1 MTLNINIIRGQDQI
15 GGSIIEIY
23 TESTRII
30 IDAGANLGESKLL
43 ASVPKVPGLFS
54 GEAAYD
60 AVFVSHY
67 HSDHMGLLKYVVDG
81 IPIYMGRAT
90 YDIALALSE
99 YKGRTPEFSP
109 VLMDAGVP
117 VSIGDMTI
125 TPVLCDHSA
134 FGTFMFL
141 IQASGKTVLYSADF
155 RSTGRMDFS
164 ALLDELPEVDV
175 LMTEGTT
182 LSRGPDFH
190 EPSEQELEDFA
201 VETLENHKGP
211 CIVYLSAQNV
221 DRIITAYN
229 AACRAGRRFIMD
241 ELTALVAEAAGLEID
256 GYVLR
261 ASHSLADLGEIV
273 ATSAGGIGS
282 HSKGKSSLFGER
294 RRAVRFPA
302 VSERVA
308 FSSPDFMLCLTP
320 QSLINFQKV
329 SHRTSLRDGV
339 LFIAR
344 RETEILKPAASAFIS
359 FMKSIGAEVPVLHT
373 SGHADSGTI
382 DRLIRDVRP
391 SVIIP
396 VHTEKADWFSRYE
409 DECIVV
415 YDCRDYEV

>member
-1 MTLNINIIRGQDQI
+1 MTLKINVLRGQDQI
-15 GGSIIEIY
+15 GGSIIEMS
-23 TESTRII
+23 TETTRII
-30 IDAGANLGESKLL
+30 VDAGANLGEGKLY
-43 ASVPKVPGLFS
+43 AHVPKVPGLFS
-54 GEAAYD
+54 GKPSYD

-67 HSDHMGLLKYVVDG
+67 HSDHMGLLKHVVDG
-81 IPIYMGRAT
+81 IPIYMGHAT

-99 YKGRTPEFSP
+99 YKGKSLEFSP
-109 VLMDAGVP
+109 TFMDEGVP
-117 VSIGDMTI
+117 VSVGDI
-125 TPVLCDHSA
+125 SVTPVLCDHSA

-141 IQASGKTVLYSADF
+141 IKASGKTVLYSADF

-164 ALLDELPEVDV
+164 ALLDVLPEVDV
-175 LMTEGTT
+175 LITEGTT

-201 VETLENHKGP
+201 VETLTGHKGP
-211 CIVYLSAQNV
+211 TLVYLSAQNV
-221 DRIITAYN
+221 DRIVTAYN
-229 AACRAGRRFIMD
+229 AARRTGRRFIMD
-241 ELTALVAEAAGLEID
+241 ELTALVAETAGLEID
-256 GYVLR
+256 GFVLR

-273 ATSAGGIGS
+273 ATSAGKADSQSG
-282 HSKGKSSLFGER
+282 LFGKH
-294 RRAVRFPA
+294 RRAKAFPA
-302 VSERVA
+302 VSERKA

-329 SHRTSLRDGV
+329 AHRSSFKDGV

-382 DRLIRDVRP
+382 DRLIRDVCP

-396 VHTEKADWFSRYE
+396 VHTEKADWFARYE
-409 DECIVV
+409 DECQVI
-415 YDCRDYEV
+415 YDCQDFEV

>member
-1 MTLNINIIRGQDQI
+1 MTLRINIIRGQNQI
-15 GGSIIEIY
+15 GGSVIEVS
-23 TESTRII
+23 TDSTRVI
-30 IDAGANLGESKLL
+30 IDAGANLDDGKLR
-43 ASVPKVPGLFS
+43 ANVPKVPGLFS

-67 HSDHMGLLKYVVDG
+67 HSDHMGLLKYVVSG

-90 YDIALALSE
+90 YDIALAMSE
-99 YKGRTPEFSP
+99 YKGRSLGFSP
-109 VLMDAGVP
+109 VFMDAGVP
-117 VSIGDMTI
+117 VTVGDITL

-141 IQASGKTVLYSADF
+141 IRSSGKTVLYSADF

-164 ALLDELPEVDV
+164 ALLDELPEVDA
-175 LMTEGTT
+175 LITEGTT

-201 VETLENHKGP
+201 VETLADRKGP
-211 CIVYLSAQNV
+211 AIVYLSAQNV
-221 DRIITAYN
+221 DRIVTAYN
-229 AACRAGRRFIMD
+229 AARRTGRRFIMD
-241 ELTALVAEAAGLEID
+241 ELTALVAEAAGLKLD

-261 ASHSLADLGEIV
+261 ASHSLADLGEVV
-273 ATSAGGIGS
+273 ATSAGSAGS
-282 HSKGKSSLFGER
+282 HGGLFGKH
-294 RRAVRFPA
+294 RRASSFPA
-302 VSERVA
+302 ISERKA
-308 FSSPDFMLCLTP
+308 FSSTDFMLCLTP

-329 SHRTSLRDGV
+329 AHRTSFRDGV

-344 RETEILKPAASAFIS
+344 RETNILKPAASAFIS

-391 SVIIP
+391 SAIIP
-396 VHTEKADWFSRYE
+396 VHTENADWFARYE
-409 DECIVV
+409 DECMVI

>member
-1 MTLNINIIRGQDQI
+1 
-15 GGSIIEIY
+15 
-23 TESTRII
+23 I
-30 IDAGANLGESKLL
+30 IDAGANLDDGKLR
-43 ASVPKVPGLFS
+43 ANVPKVPGLFS

-67 HSDHMGLLKYVVDG
+67 HSDHMGLLKYVVSG

-90 YDIALALSE
+90 YDIALAMSE
-99 YKGRTPEFSP
+99 YKGRSLGFSP
-109 VLMDAGVP
+109 VFMDAGVP
-117 VSIGDMTI
+117 VTVGDITL

-141 IQASGKTVLYSADF
+141 IRSSGKTVLYSADF

-164 ALLDELPEVDV
+164 ALLDELPEVDA
-175 LMTEGTT
+175 LITEGTT

-201 VETLENHKGP
+201 VETLADRKGP
-211 CIVYLSAQNV
+211 AIVYLSAQNV
-221 DRIITAYN
+221 DRIVTAYN
-229 AACRAGRRFIMD
+229 AARRTGRRFIMD
-241 ELTALVAEAAGLEID
+241 ELTALVAEAAGLKLD

-261 ASHSLADLGEIV
+261 ASHSLADLGEVV
-273 ATSAGGIGS
+273 ATSAGSAGS
-282 HSKGKSSLFGER
+282 HGGLFGKH
-294 RRAVRFPA
+294 RRASSFPA
-302 VSERVA
+302 ISERKA
-308 FSSPDFMLCLTP
+308 FSSTDFMLCLTP

-329 SHRTSLRDGV
+329 AHRTSFRDGV

-344 RETEILKPAASAFIS
+344 RETNILKPAASAFIS

-391 SVIIP
+391 SAIIP
-396 VHTEKADWFSRYE
+396 VHTENADWFARYE
-409 DECIVV
+409 DECMVI

>member
-1 MTLNINIIRGQDQI
+1 MTLRINIIRGQDQI
-15 GGSIIEIY
+15 GGSVIEIY
-23 TESTRII
+23 TDNTRII
-30 IDAGANLGESKLL
+30 IDAGANMNEGKLYT
-43 ASVPKVPGLFS
+43 SVPKVPGLFS
-54 GEAAYD
+54 GKAAYD

-90 YDIALALSE
+90 YDIARALSE
-99 YKGRTPEFSP
+99 YKGKKPEYSP
-109 VLMDAGVP
+109 AFLEPGIP
-117 VSIGDMTI
+117 VSVGDITL

-141 IQASGKTVLYSADF
+141 IQSAGKTVLYSADF

-164 ALLDELPEVDV
+164 ALLDELPEVDA
-175 LMTEGTT
+175 LITEGTT

-201 VETLENHKGP
+201 VETLENHTGP

-221 DRIITAYN
+221 DRIVTAYN
-229 AACRAGRRFIMD
+229 AARRCGRRFIMD
-241 ELTALVAEAAGLEID
+241 ELTALVAEAAGISID

-261 ASHSLADLGEIV
+261 ASHSLADLGEVV

-282 HSKGKSSLFGER
+282 HSKGAGGLFGEHR
-294 RRAVRFPA
+294 RVAAFPA
-302 VSERVA
+302 VSERKA

-329 SHRTSLRDGV
+329 ARRSSFKDGV

-344 RETEILKPAASAFIS
+344 RETELLKPAAAAFIS

-396 VHTEKADWFSRYE
+396 IHTEKADWFAQYE
-409 DECIVV
+409 DDCLVI
-415 YDCRDYEV
+415 YDCRDYEL